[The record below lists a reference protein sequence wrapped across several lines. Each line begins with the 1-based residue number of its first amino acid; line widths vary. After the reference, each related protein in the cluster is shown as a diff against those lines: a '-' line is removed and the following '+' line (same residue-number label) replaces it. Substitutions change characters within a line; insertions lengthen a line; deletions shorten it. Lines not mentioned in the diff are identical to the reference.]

1 MWVVGHLAKMLGIK
15 KAESALYDKEMEKL
29 RVEAPTFDEEENEDF
44 FNAYFDS
51 IDSDDTQVVDDAD
64 GEEDVNESDGD
75 DFDEET

>member
-1 MWVVGHLAKMLGIK
+1 
-15 KAESALYDKEMEKL
+15 MEKL

-51 IDSDDTQVVDDAD
+51 IDSGDTQVVDDAD
-64 GEEDVNESDGD
+64 DEEDVNESDGD